1 MSMKG
6 QIAEKDIQYVLF
18 KKEPIIYHP
27 ETLYIYIY
35 VYIWYV
41 GACVCVWVFSGS
53 GELSGVFSRILNPN
67 HKTAESVKKLLII
80 Y

>member
-27 ETLYIYIY
+27 EIY